1 MVAVSR
7 GGLGGLT
14 RSRLWNIFLAALPL
28 MQAERFRMWDGGKC
42 GLFSN
47 PAHLEACSSGDEP
60 NRTME
65 VTGMKI
71 DKEAEISEAWRKESV
86 CIYSSAKLGWT
97 GIVLEYHLAQP
108 GEKPLTSTQYHIVE
122 LAVGQEPSYGE
133 RPNRRGAFLP
143 YSKYPGGI
151 NIYAEGVLPPI
162 YPSTQTELIVCALK
176 PDFVAEIAEEQG
188 AIGTAELPEGI
199 GLRDEGTAGLIRL
212 LDEEARTGGRLGRLY
227 AEHLI
232 HALSQRLLLMGTAK
246 EANASL
252 AALPRPRLKRVL
264 DRMQADLSTDLDLH
278 SLAKESGYS
287 KSHFLRMFREATGIT
302 PYQYLLRLRLQQAQR
317 MIKEKSSGLVDIA
330 FACGFSSHT
339 HMSRMFRQAIGIT
352 PSEYRRGIS

>member
-1 MVAVSR
+1 M
-7 GGLGGLT
+7 GGT
-14 RSRLWNIFLAALPL
+14 
-28 MQAERFRMWDGGKC
+28 C
-42 GLFSN
+42 GLLGN
-47 PAHLEACSSGDEP
+47 PAHHEVCSSGDES
-60 NRTME
+60 NQTIE

-71 DKEAEISEAWRKESV
+71 DKEAQISEAWRKESV
-86 CIYSSAKLGWT
+86 RIYSSAKLAWK

-108 GEKPLTSTQYHIVE
+108 GEKPLTSTRYHIVE
-122 LAVGQEPSYGE
+122 LAAGREPSYGE
-133 RPNRRGAFLP
+133 RPNRRGTFLP
-143 YSKYPGGI
+143 YSKHPGGI

-176 PDFVAEIAEEQG
+176 PDFVAEIAEEQE
-188 AIGTAELPEGI
+188 AIRTAELPEGF

-232 HALSQRLLLMGTAK
+232 HALTQRLLLMGTAK
-246 EANASL
+246 EARVPS

-317 MIKEKSSGLVDIA
+317 MIKEESYSLVDIA